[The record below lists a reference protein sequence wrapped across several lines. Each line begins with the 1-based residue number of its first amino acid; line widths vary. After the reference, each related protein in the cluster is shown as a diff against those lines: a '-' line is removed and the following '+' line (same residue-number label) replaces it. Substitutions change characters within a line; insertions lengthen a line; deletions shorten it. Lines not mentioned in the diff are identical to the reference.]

1 MSRLLLLAFT
11 LVSSLCIGQTKN
23 FIDRPY
29 LETSAK
35 ADTLVVPDRIYL
47 SIVIREADT
56 KDRSSVE
63 KMERKMEAALSEI
76 GIDTKKQLFLA
87 DLATDFKD
95 YFLRKTGVVKS
106 KAYSLVIYDALMAGK
121 AIQRLESEKIAN
133 VSFQKAEISNIEEIK
148 LVLRKKAVSKGLLQA
163 AALLEPL
170 GKSGGDVLHIADD
183 NTWVRYPWQ
192 QRSSMREVQALAVTE
207 QSQPIDIDFQK
218 IRVESTV
225 SLKVAI
231 D

>member
-1 MSRLLLLAFT
+1 MIRVFLLVFCLAT
-11 LVSSLCIGQTKN
+11 TVSFGQSKS

-29 LETSAK
+29 LETNAK

-47 SIVIREADT
+47 SIMISEADT

-63 KMERKMEAALSEI
+63 KLEGKMEAALSEL
-76 GIDTKKQLFLA
+76 GIDIKKQLFLA

-95 YFLRKTGVVKS
+95 YFLRKTGVIKS

-121 AIQRLESEKIAN
+121 VIQRLESEKIAN
-133 VSFQKAEISNIEEIK
+133 VNFQKSEISNIEEIK
-148 LVLRKKAVSKGLLQA
+148 LDLRKKAVAKGLLQA
-163 AALLEPL
+163 SALLEPL
-170 GKSGGDVLHIADD
+170 GKSGGDILHISDD
-183 NTWVRYPWQ
+183 NTWVRYPLQ
-192 QRSSMREVQALAVTE
+192 QRNAMREVAVSE

-218 IRVESTV
+218 IRVESVV
-225 SLKVAI
+225 SIKMAI